1 MTLQQK
7 IELMKTKMFDLISTK
22 QITFLNELDNRI
34 DIDKY
39 GPFKYHKSSNF
50 EQEDIKHFLNILE
63 NNKIY
68 IIIPFISKNCRINE
82 PYIILSRQILITNK
96 SNDLLLSGFINEK
109 IEKAIE
115 LYNMVDFDGYYS
127 VLKYKTVDI
136 NFNTDKT
143 FGSNK

>member
-7 IELMKTKMFDLISTK
+7 IELMKTKMFELISTK

-39 GPFKYHKSSNF
+39 GPFKYHKSFNF
-50 EQEDIKHFLNILE
+50 EQEDIKQFLNILE
-63 NNKIY
+63 DNKIY
-68 IIIPFISKNCRINE
+68 IIIPFISKNCKVNE
-82 PYIILSRQILITNK
+82 PHIILSRQILVTNS
-96 SNDLLLSGFINEK
+96 SNELLISNFINEE

-115 LYNMVDFDGYYS
+115 LYNMVEFDNYYS
-127 VLKYKTVDI
+127 ILKYKSVDI

-143 FGSNK
+143 FGDRK